1 MKRKRVITIE
11 LEREITTTQT
21 TRAIR
26 FQHAAR
32 ETEAEAQVAPEKP
45 DEPVLRA
52 LAAAVCCLEDDANET

>member
-26 FQHAAR
+26 FQRAAR
-32 ETEAEAQVAPEKP
+32 ETEAQVAPEKP